1 MAVLPAT
8 SNKANCEFMR
18 AVFTAYWTDASPST
32 EDFYFSALDQDWA
45 MTYTNIQAV
54 QEYVLNL
61 IQTNITANE
70 CLGVILQSYLFLD
83 INARDRQALGW
94 RVVTGNII

>member
-1 MAVLPAT
+1 MAVLPAA

-18 AVFTAYWTDASPST
+18 TVFTAYWTNTSPST
-32 EDFYFSALDQDWA
+32 EDIYLSALDQDWA
-45 MTYTNIQAV
+45 MTYANIQAV
-54 QEYVLNL
+54 QAYVLNL

-83 INARDRQALGW
+83 VSANDRQALGW
-94 RVVTGNII
+94 RVVTGNVI